1 MRGKQLHL
9 FGNDEHDAGQARR
22 RSIILPLDTT
32 ILMSVV
38 ILLLFILAFS
48 LGVEKGRKIAYK
60 NMEGERQ
67 VILAQHDSSPEAEI
81 DSLINEASTKP
92 VILPAVIQRP
102 NITRPAL
109 PQTTQLTQAI
119 QLLAKKTIPAPTV
132 LVSENSAGGKK
143 YTIQLASYA
152 NKEPAQAEAK
162 KLEQNG
168 YSVQL
173 AQKGKFIVIL
183 VGEYHNEND
192 AKNSMQSLK
201 KRYKDCIIKKL

>member
-1 MRGKQLHL
+1 MKGRQLHL
-9 FGNDEHDAGQARR
+9 FANDDHDTGKASR

-32 ILMSVV
+32 VLVSVV

-60 NMEGERQ
+60 NIEGERQ
-67 VILAQHDSSPEAEI
+67 ILLAQHDSAAQEAEI
-81 DSLINEASTKP
+81 DSLINEAPVKP
-92 VILPAVIQRP
+92 VILPAVIPRQSA
-102 NITRPAL
+102 ISMKPAL
-109 PQTTQLTQAI
+109 QPASI
-119 QLLAKKTIPAPTV
+119 IPFLAKKTMPSTV
-132 LVSENSAGGKK
+132 LVSENAADSKK
-143 YTIQLASYA
+143 YAIQLASYA
-152 NKEPAQAEAK
+152 NKEPAQVEAK

-183 VGEYHNEND
+183 VGDYHNEND

-201 KRYKDCIIKKL
+201 KRYKDCILKKL